1 MQLQALERGAVIA
14 AHVDEPGVGGRAI
27 ATTVIAGASDVRV
40 GAVSFVVRAGDM
52 YCLTGAARDD
62 IDHEVY
68 SGTEDR
74 LSVTMRFG

>member
-1 MQLQALERGAVIA
+1 MHANNNASIGAVAFI
-14 AHVDEPGVGGRAI
+14 
-27 ATTVIAGASDVRV
+27 
-40 GAVSFVVRAGDM
+40 VRAGDM
-52 YCLTGAARDD
+52 YCLTSAARDD